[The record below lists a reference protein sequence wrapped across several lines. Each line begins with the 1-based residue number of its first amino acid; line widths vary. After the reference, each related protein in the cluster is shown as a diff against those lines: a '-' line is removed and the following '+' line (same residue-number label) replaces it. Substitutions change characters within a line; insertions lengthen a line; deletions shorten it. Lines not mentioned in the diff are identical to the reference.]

1 MGRMKEKCCRL
12 RLEDVARFNE
22 ALDKDELLRDKLM
35 ELTGQ
40 VSQIGE
46 REYTSRM
53 LALLREAG
61 LEVSAQKLRALLNL
75 RLCQQRR
82 CMADRAHYEG

>member
-1 MGRMKEKCCRL
+1 MEEKCSRL

-22 ALDKDELLRDKLM
+22 TLDKDELLRDKLM

-46 REYTSRM
+46 TEYTARM

-61 LEVSAQKLRALLNL
+61 LEVSPQKLRALLNL

-82 CMADRAHYEG
+82 RMENRACHKG

>member
-1 MGRMKEKCCRL
+1 MRRMEEKYCRL

-46 REYTSRM
+46 TEYTARM
-53 LALLREAG
+53 LDLLREAG

-82 CMADRAHYEG
+82 CMADHAHYEG